1 MVSRP
6 PSFLARCSPGAS
18 RGLALTR
25 VPPPLDYDYAMERDD
40 GYLQIGEAAERSG
53 LTQRTLRYY
62 EERGLL
68 PPPTRMDGGF
78 RLYSPVD
85 MERIERVKELK
96 ELLGFSLADI
106 KEMLEAEDVRMQI
119 RAEWNKDDEAQE
131 KAKKVRIA
139 REVTLRQIALL
150 DQKVEKMEKM
160 RVQLAERLAKHDE
173 MLRRFTEAAPPVAAG
188 D

>member
-1 MVSRP
+1 
-6 PSFLARCSPGAS
+6 
-18 RGLALTR
+18 
-25 VPPPLDYDYAMERDD
+25 MERDD
-40 GYLQIGEAAERSG
+40 GYLQIGDAAERSG

-68 PPPTRMDGGF
+68 PAPTRMDGGF

-160 RVQLAERLAKHDE
+160 RVQLAERLARHDE

>member
-1 MVSRP
+1 
-6 PSFLARCSPGAS
+6 
-18 RGLALTR
+18 
-25 VPPPLDYDYAMERDD
+25 MERDG

-53 LTQRTLRYY
+53 LTQRALRYY

-78 RLYSPVD
+78 RLYSSAD

-106 KEMLEAEDVRMQI
+106 KEMLEADDIRMQI
-119 RAEWNKDDEAQE
+119 RAEWNKDDEVEE

-150 DQKVEKMEKM
+150 DQKMAKMEKM
-160 RVQLAERLAKHDE
+160 RVHLAERLAKHDE
-173 MLRRFTEAAPPVAAG
+173 MLRRFTESAPRVTVP
-188 D
+188 DR

>member
-1 MVSRP
+1 MGK
-6 PSFLARCSPGAS
+6 GA
-18 RGLALTR
+18 A
-25 VPPPLDYDYAMERDD
+25 
-40 GYLQIGEAAERSG
+40 GYLQIGDAAERSG

-68 PPPTRMDGGF
+68 PPPTRMEGGF
-78 RLYSPVD
+78 RLYSSQD

-96 ELLGFSLADI
+96 DLLGFSLADI

-119 RAEWNKDDEAQE
+119 RAEWRKDAEAEE
-131 KAKKVRIA
+131 KAQKVRIA

-160 RVQLAERLAKHDE
+160 RVQLAERLSRHDE
-173 MLRRFTEAAPPVAAG
+173 MLQRFTEASSSVVAR

>member
-1 MVSRP
+1 M
-6 PSFLARCSPGAS
+6 
-18 RGLALTR
+18 
-25 VPPPLDYDYAMERDD
+25 DRDE

-68 PPPTRMDGGF
+68 PPPGRMDGGF
-78 RLYSPVD
+78 RLYSQDD

-119 RAEWNKDDEAQE
+119 RAGWNRDDEAEE
-131 KAKKVRIA
+131 KAKKIRIA

-150 DQKVEKMEKM
+150 DQKAEKMEKM
-160 RVQLAERLAKHDE
+160 RVQLAERLARHE
-173 MLRRFTEAAPPVAAG
+173 ELLRRFTEAPPPVAAR

>member
-1 MVSRP
+1 
-6 PSFLARCSPGAS
+6 
-18 RGLALTR
+18 
-25 VPPPLDYDYAMERDD
+25 MERDY
-40 GYLQIGEAAERSG
+40 GYLQIGEAAEQSA

-68 PPPTRMDGGF
+68 PPPTRMVGGF
-78 RLYSPVD
+78 RLYSPED

-106 KEMLEAEDVRMQI
+106 KEMLEAEDIRMQI
-119 RAEWNKDDEAQE
+119 RAKWNKDDEAKE

-139 REVTLRQIALL
+139 REVTLGQIALL
-150 DQKVEKMEKM
+150 EQKVQKMEKM
-160 RVQLAERLAKHDE
+160 RVQLADRLAKHDE
-173 MLRRFTEAAPPVAAG
+173 MLRRFTEVPPPVPVG

>member
-1 MVSRP
+1 MPRP
-6 PSFLARCSPGAS
+6 
-18 RGLALTR
+18 ALTR
-25 VPPPLDYDYAMERDD
+25 VLPTLDYEHAMERDS
-40 GYLQIGEAAERSG
+40 GYLQIGEAAEHSG

-68 PPPTRMDGGF
+68 PPPTRMVGGF
-78 RLYSPVD
+78 RLYSPPD

-96 ELLGFSLADI
+96 DLLGFSLADI

-119 RAEWNKDDEAQE
+119 RAEWRKDDEADE

-160 RVQLAERLAKHDE
+160 RIQLAERLAKHDE
-173 MLRRFTEAAPPVAAG
+173 MLRRFTEAAPPVGAR